1 VDHSRRLAP
10 PLHPHQSSAQAR
22 QQGPAAAS
30 VPQQLLVPVPE
41 LQLELGQEQQQ
52 QQELRQA

>member
-10 PLHPHQSSAQAR
+10 PLHPHQRSTQAR

-30 VPQQLLVPVPE
+30 VPQQLLAAVPE
-41 LQLELGQEQQQ
+41 LQLELEQEQQQ
-52 QQELRQA
+52 EQRQA